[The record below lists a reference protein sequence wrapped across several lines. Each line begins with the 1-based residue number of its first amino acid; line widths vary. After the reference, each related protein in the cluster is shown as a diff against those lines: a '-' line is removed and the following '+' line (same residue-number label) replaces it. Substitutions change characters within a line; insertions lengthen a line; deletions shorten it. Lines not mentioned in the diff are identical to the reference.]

1 MICAKCKSDCLK
13 PGSHIYSAGK
23 RYYLCAY
30 CFEIFDK
37 CAPILLDDFIKDSSM
52 QTEKIKEKISKVT
65 QNIIEARERRA
76 KGTYRWLNKDKE
88 CKTQ

>member
-1 MICAKCKSDCLK
+1 M
-13 PGSHIYSAGK
+13 
-23 RYYLCAY
+23 
-30 CFEIFDK
+30 
-37 CAPILLDDFIKDSSM
+37 LDDFIKDSSM